1 MTDPRKIRFIVVL
14 AILNSALLAIFSYT
28 GAFSVFLHLSTIPLS
43 FLVVVIIE
51 KLGSFLGG
59 SVLSGWTPGLQDPRD
74 QFAADMEK
82 IRECKRTSHFPEAL
96 RLANNILRQDPEFP
110 DALYLKATILWEG
123 FGNAEGAKGCLKKI
137 KEKVPN
143 NETLCGW
150 ASSYYD
156 EVMEAANT
164 KKKTQ

>member
-43 FLVVVIIE
+43 FLVVVI
-51 KLGSFLGG
+51 
-59 SVLSGWTPGLQDPRD
+59 LSGWTPGLQDPRD

-143 NETLCGW
+143 NETLCRW